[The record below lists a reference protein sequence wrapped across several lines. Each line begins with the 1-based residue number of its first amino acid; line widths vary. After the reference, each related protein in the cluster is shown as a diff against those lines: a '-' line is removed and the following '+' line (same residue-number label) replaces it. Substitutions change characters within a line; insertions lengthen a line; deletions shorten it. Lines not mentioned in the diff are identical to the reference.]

1 LFYFIINDMRVFG
14 TGRKL
19 NTILYNPSYDFSDC
33 LVNPMKT
40 SLSRRQL
47 LQLSLAGLS
56 MLSAR
61 KFSYAQRSSVRTIAG
76 TGVAGF
82 ESQGAIGNL
91 AQTTRVN
98 NPYGIVVGPGPDS
111 ALYFCEVDSGR
122 VRRMDLNTRLLST
135 VAGNGE
141 KAYRGDGGL
150 ALEASFSAPHEIRFD
165 GEGNLYMVS
174 RDSHTVRRI
183 DRNSGRVSTVAGTG
197 EAGFS
202 GDGGP
207 ANAAQLRQPH
217 SIAFDA
223 RGDLLICDI
232 GNSRLRRINMSSGII
247 STLSGTGERITTPD
261 SGPITGTPL
270 LGPRSIDTDAAGN
283 AYLVLREGNAV
294 FRLDIE
300 GNRLQRIAGT
310 GVRGYTGDSGTAIK
324 ATFNGPKGIAYSEQD
339 HSLYIVD
346 TENHVIR
353 RMSLNTGIVDTVLG
367 SGEPGDGP
375 NGDPRQC
382 KLNRPH
388 GVCVYAG
395 LLYVTDS
402 ESHRV
407 REVSGL
413 LGLEKSRKL
422 ERIN

>member
-1 LFYFIINDMRVFG
+1 MFYSMTTNMRVFG
-14 TGRKL
+14 TVRKL
-19 NTILYNPSYDFSDC
+19 NRILYIHSCKLYGP
-33 LVNPMKT
+33 LVNPMKS

-47 LQLSLAGLS
+47 LQVSLAGLGA
-56 MLSAR
+56 LGVH
-61 KFSYAQRSSVRTIAG
+61 KFGYAQQSSVRTIAG

-82 ESQGAIGNL
+82 ESEGANGKL
-91 AQTTRVN
+91 AQSSPVN
-98 NPYGIVVGPGPDS
+98 NPYGIVVGPDS

-122 VRRMDLNTRLLST
+122 VRRIDLNTGLLST

-141 KAYRGDGGL
+141 EAYSGDGGL
-150 ALEASFSAPHEIRFD
+150 ALDASFSAPHEIRFD
-165 GEGNLYMVS
+165 GQGNLYIVS

-183 DRNSGRVSTVAGTG
+183 DRTSARVSTVAGTG

-202 GDGGP
+202 GDDGP
-207 ANAAQLRQPH
+207 AKAAQLRQPH

-232 GNSRLRRINMSSGII
+232 GNSRLRRIDMSSGII
-247 STLSGTGERITTPD
+247 STLSGTGERIATPD
-261 SGPITGTPL
+261 SGPISGTPL

-294 FRLDIE
+294 FRLE
-300 GNRLQRIAGT
+300 LAGNRLQRIAGT
-310 GVRGYTGDSGTAIK
+310 GDLGYTGDGGAAID

-367 SGEPGDGP
+367 SGERGDGP
-375 NGDPRQC
+375 DGDPQRC

-388 GVCVYAG
+388 GVCVHAG

-413 LGLEKSRKL
+413 LA
-422 ERIN
+422 